1 MCQLIPDSVMFVK
14 ITIEYKSK
22 VYNLTLKSFTL
33 NNLQCISYYESYQI
47 LNITSKWKLAL
58 QDEA

>member
-1 MCQLIPDSVMFVK
+1 MFVK